1 MAVAEPIR
9 SRTPLIGRDDELA
22 EVRMRLTDPRVRL
35 LTVTGPVGVGKSR
48 FVAALAEDVS
58 PAFEGGGGYLDLT
71 DTEPARDL
79 DDLVAESMT
88 DLSTAASGFPAL
100 PRDQRF
106 LLVLDGCDRLT
117 ATLATRLTGLLSA
130 YPQLTVLVA
139 SPARLG
145 IYGEVVVR
153 LALLQ
158 VPDPTQAADPAA
170 LSQIPAVRLFV
181 ERTQAIRPDF
191 RLTDANQAAVAEL
204 CARTDG
210 LPLAIELLAARMALS
225 SPQRLLAELDR
236 DIGSLAGSGSD
247 TLSRHHSMM
256 AALESSLDLLSAD
269 ERLLIG
275 RLAVFAGYFDAA
287 AAAAVGGTTPEQ
299 TCQLMAGLM
308 DKNLLRTAECPD
320 GDLIFRLFRLTR
332 RYLLQDLQQTE
343 DYRAIRRAHAEYV
356 LALAASGPDS
366 RGLDRA
372 PQLELVG
379 SWHEDILMALT
390 YLDESG
396 DKVSMGRLASA
407 LRDHWRT
414 GWLTEGIRWLTG
426 SGRLTPQGAGVLGEL
441 LIEKARLDAAE
452 HGYSGDLVAADRLS
466 GTEQGAALLDLAGY
480 LFAANHGEQASRLT
494 EAALRE
500 FTRHQDMRGIA
511 HARYVLADIA
521 SSAGDRKKAIRLC
534 RKALSGLRE
543 LPDPAGHA
551 AGLERLAVLLIGGP
565 GCARKE
571 LEQAVC
577 ALGAAAGLRASTGHV
592 APPALST
599 AVVYAESLARAWLGD
614 QAVDECLA
622 AGAAQPADRAIAE
635 AITPAERQPT
645 VRPRSLARQRNEHLL
660 TRREWEVAELVA
672 CGMTNR
678 EVARRLGIA
687 EWTAV
692 NHLRKIMRK
701 LDCSSR
707 VQVAGWITQRGRN
720 AHDEAEAG

>member
-1 MAVAEPIR
+1 MRTAVAEAIR
-9 SRTPLIGRDDELA
+9 PRMPLIGRDDELA
-22 EVRMRLTDPRVRL
+22 GVRGRLTDPTGRL

-48 FVAALAEDVS
+48 FVAALADDVS
-58 PAFEGGGGYLDLT
+58 AAFKDGREYVDLT
-71 DTEPARDL
+71 GTKPAGDL
-79 DDLVAESMT
+79 DDLLAGSLA
-88 DLSTAASGFPAL
+88 DRPAPAGGDPAL
-100 PRDQRF
+100 PRDRQC
-106 LLVLDGCDRLT
+106 LLVLDGCERLT
-117 ATLATRLTGLLSA
+117 ATLAPRLDTLLSA
-130 YPQLTVLVA
+130 CPQLTVLAA

-153 LALLQ
+153 LAPLR

-170 LSQIPAVRLFV
+170 LSRIPAVRLFV

-236 DIGSLAGSGSD
+236 DVGSLTGTDSD
-247 TLSRHHSMM
+247 TLSRHHSMT
-256 AALESSLDLLSAD
+256 AAIESSLDLLSEQ
-269 ERLLIG
+269 ERLLID

-299 TCQLMAGLM
+299 TCLLLAGLT
-308 DKNLLRTAECPD
+308 DKNLLCTAECPD
-320 GDLIFRLFRLTR
+320 GDLMFRLFRLTR
-332 RYLLQDLQQTE
+332 RYLQRRPLTA
-343 DYRAIRRAHAEYV
+343 DYRALRRAHANHV
-356 LALAASGPDS
+356 LALAAAGPDS
-366 RGLDRA
+366 PGLDRA

-379 SWHEDILMALT
+379 SWHEDILTALA

-396 DKVSMGRLASA
+396 DRVSMDRLASA
-407 LRDHWRT
+407 LRDHWRA

-441 LIEKARLDAAE
+441 LLEKARLDAE
-452 HGYSGDLVAADRLS
+452 QGRGEDLVATDRLS
-466 GTEQGAALLDLAGY
+466 GTELGTALLELAGY
-480 LFAANHGEQASRLT
+480 LFAAHHRGQANRFA
-494 EAALRE
+494 EAALGE
-500 FTRHQDMRGIA
+500 FTRHQDTRGIA
-511 HARYVLADIA
+511 HAHYVLADVA
-521 SSAGDRKKAIRLC
+521 SSAGDRTKALRLC

-543 LPDPAGHA
+543 LPDPVGHA
-551 AGLERLAVLLIGGP
+551 AGLERLAVLLIAGP
-565 GCARKE
+565 GCAPDK

-577 ALGAAAGLRASTGHV
+577 ALGAAAGLRASAGH
-592 APPALST
+592 AGPPTLSA
-599 AVVYAESLARAWLGD
+599 AVVSAESLARAWLGN
-614 QAVDECLA
+614 QAVDEYLA
-622 AGAAQPADRAIAE
+622 AGAARPADTVIAE
-635 AITPAERQPT
+635 AIAPPGQRPT
-645 VRPRSLARQRNEHLL
+645 VRPRSLPRQRNDHLL

-701 LDCSSR
+701 LDCCSR
-707 VQVAGWITQRGRN
+707 VQVAGWFTQRGLDAN
-720 AHDEAEAG
+720 DEAEAG